1 MEREMRTFGDK
12 LILLSGDWGYLS
24 QWKSVPQLI
33 CDMMEELK
41 KAHVIEGYH
50 FGGGER
56 SSMQADVSLEPSD
69 GSRITEG

>member
-1 MEREMRTFGDK
+1 M
-12 LILLSGDWGYLS
+12 I
-24 QWKSVPQLI
+24 
-33 CDMMEELK
+33 EELK

-56 SSMQADVSLEPSD
+56 SSMQTDVSLEPSD